1 LSIPPLQIFCQWCNR
16 LVFAVLFLFS
26 VASCRTSEVAIMPSE
41 KSLDDFSNPNQL
53 GTYELWQ
60 KVIEETKTE
69 KKAKLLLL
77 DHGDEA
83 LAARINL
90 IRSSQKSVRIQTFN
104 WKTDETGRFVLWE
117 LLRAV
122 NQRGIQVEI
131 LIDQMFGEQD
141 PQMVAFLSSFDPNF
155 RIKFY
160 NPTFNQLDP
169 STIEKLADLAYDF
182 HSFNARHHNKLFI
195 VDDQLVITG
204 GRNYAN
210 HYFDRA
216 IGLNYKDRDILVVTP
231 DPEPA
236 LNSFRE
242 YWESGLSVSSRDLGD
257 IRELIE
263 DQGFPSL
270 LTKENFR
277 LNHLFGELSK
287 RSSEANYVHDTFI
300 KPMAFVQEIKWV
312 FDSPDKTAKP
322 SESQGRVAQEL
333 SELVANAKREIVIQS
348 PYVVLSEKAIA
359 LFRQI
364 KAKNPELRI
373 VVSTNSLAATDS
385 WTTYA
390 ANYKEKRL
398 YLEELGFEM
407 WEFKPMP
414 PDIHNMM
421 AYDDLLSRRPTN
433 DEIVNYRRIPF
444 KIDKSLPAF
453 PFRLDAS
460 GTTIYRLDRRN
471 DHLHTPPFLS
481 MHAKSMVVDEE
492 VAYVGSFNFDP
503 RSVDYNTEV
512 GLIVR
517 DKAFAKKLRQSI
529 QSVASPEN
537 SYRIAIQKGV
547 PVIRTFNRVLNR
559 ISESLPLIDPWP
571 FRIYSSFRLRQGME
585 PVLPSNPMFYENW
598 EDVGNFPQ
606 LGFFARKK
614 VAARLFKSAAMI
626 LKPLL

>member
-1 LSIPPLQIFCQWCNR
+1 MAIIP
-16 LVFAVLFLFS
+16 A
-26 VASCRTSEVAIMPSE
+26 E
-41 KSLDDFSNPNQL
+41 KSLDDFSDPTQL
-53 GTYELWQ
+53 GTDELWQ
-60 KVIEETKTE
+60 NVIEETQIE

-83 LAARINL
+83 LAIRINL
-90 IRSSQKSVRIQTFN
+90 IRSSKKSVRIQTFN
-104 WKTDETGRFVLWE
+104 WKTDETGRYVLWE

-122 NQRGIQVEI
+122 KQRGIKVEI

-141 PQMVAFLSSFDPNF
+141 PKMVAFLASFDPNL

-182 HSFNARHHNKLFI
+182 HGFNVRHHNKLFV

-210 HYFDRA
+210 RYFDRT
-216 IGLNYKDRDILVVTP
+216 IGLNYKDRDVLVVTP
-231 DPEPA
+231 NPKPI

-242 YWESGLSVSSRDLGD
+242 YWESDLSVSARDLED
-257 IRELIE
+257 IRELLE
-263 DQGFPSL
+263 EKDFPSL
-270 LTKENFR
+270 LTKENFH
-277 LNHLFGELSK
+277 LNHLFDELSK
-287 RSSEANYVHDTFI
+287 VASEANYIHDVFI
-300 KPMAFVQEIKWV
+300 KPMAFVEEIKWI
-312 FDSPDKTAKP
+312 FDSPDKTVKSPERQA
-322 SESQGRVAQEL
+322 RVAQEL
-333 SELVANAKREIVIQS
+333 SELAANAKKEILIQS
-348 PYVVLSEKAIA
+348 PYVVLSEKAID
-359 LFRQI
+359 LFREI
-364 KAKNPELRI
+364 KANNPELRI
-373 VVSTNSLAATDS
+373 IVSTNSLAATDS

-407 WEFKPMP
+407 WEFKPIP

-421 AYDDLLSRRPTN
+421 AYAPLLSRRPTSE
-433 DEIVNYRRIPF
+433 EIANYRRLPF
-444 KIDKSLPAF
+444 KIDKFLPKF
-453 PFRLDAS
+453 PFQPDAS
-460 GTTIYRLDRRN
+460 KKAIYRIDRRN
-471 DHLHTPPFLS
+471 DHLRTPPFLS

-492 VAYVGSFNFDP
+492 IAYVGSFNLDP

-512 GLIVR
+512 GLIIR
-517 DKAFAKKLRQSI
+517 DKAFATKLRQSI
-529 QSVASPEN
+529 QLVASPEN

-547 PVIRTFNRVLNR
+547 PLIRTCNRILNR
-559 ISESLPLIDPWP
+559 ISESLPFIDPWP
-571 FRIYSSFRLRQGME
+571 FRIYSSFRLRQNME
-585 PVLPSNPMFYENW
+585 PVPPSNSKFYDNW

>member
-1 LSIPPLQIFCQWCNR
+1 MPP
-16 LVFAVLFLFS
+16 
-26 VASCRTSEVAIMPSE
+26 E
-41 KSLDDFSNPNQL
+41 KSFDDFSNPKQL
-53 GTYELWQ
+53 GTYELWR
-60 KVIEETKTE
+60 KVIEETKIE

-90 IRSSQKSVRIQTFN
+90 IRSSQKSVRVQTFN
-104 WKTDETGRFVLWE
+104 WKTDETGRYVLWE

-122 NQRGIQVEI
+122 KQRGIQVEI
-131 LIDQMFGEQD
+131 LIDQLFAEQD
-141 PQMVAFLSSFDPNF
+141 PKMVAFLASFDPNV

-160 NPTFNQLDP
+160 NPTFNQLAP
-169 STIEKLADLAYDF
+169 STIEKLAGLAYDF
-182 HSFNARHHNKLFI
+182 HAFNVRHHNKLFI

-216 IGLNYKDRDILVVTP
+216 IGLNYKDRDVLVVTP
-231 DPEPA
+231 ESEPA

-242 YWESGLSVSSRDLGD
+242 YWESALSVPARDLED

-263 DQGFPSL
+263 DQDFPSL
-270 LTKENFR
+270 LTKEHFR

-287 RSSEANYVHDTFI
+287 RASEANYVTDIFI
-300 KPMAFVQEIKWV
+300 KPMAFVEEIKWV
-312 FDSPDKTAKP
+312 FDSPDKTVQSP
-322 SESQGRVAQEL
+322 ESQSRVAQEL
-333 SELVANAKREIVIQS
+333 SELVANAKREIFIQS

-359 LFRQI
+359 LFREI
-364 KAKNPELRI
+364 KTKNPDLRI

-414 PDIHNMM
+414 PDIHKMM

-460 GTTIYRLDRRN
+460 EKTIHRLDRRN
-471 DHLHTPPFLS
+471 DHLRTPPFLS
-481 MHAKSMVVDEE
+481 MHAKSMVIDEE
-492 VAYVGSFNFDP
+492 VSYVGSFNFDP

-517 DKAFAKKLRQSI
+517 DKAFAKRLRKNI
-529 QSVASPEN
+529 QLVASPAN

-547 PVIRTFNRVLNR
+547 PVIRTCNRILNR

-571 FRIYSSFRLRQGME
+571 FRIYSSFRLRPGME
-585 PVLPSNPMFYENW
+585 AVSPSSPMFYENW
-598 EDVGNFPQ
+598 KDVGNFPQ

>member
-1 LSIPPLQIFCQWCNR
+1 L
-16 LVFAVLFLFS
+16 
-26 VASCRTSEVAIMPSE
+26 E
-41 KSLDDFSNPNQL
+41 KSPDDFSNPKQI
-53 GTYELWQ
+53 GTYALWRT
-60 KVIEETKTE
+60 VIDEANDEG
-69 KKAKLLLL
+69 KAKLLLL

-90 IRSSQKSVRIQTFN
+90 IRSCQKSVRIQTFN
-104 WKTDETGRFVLWE
+104 WKTDETGRFLLWE

-122 NQRGIQVEI
+122 KQRRIQVEI

-141 PQMVAFLSSFDPNF
+141 PRMVAFLASFDPNV

-160 NPTFNQLDP
+160 NPTFNQLAP

-182 HSFNARHHNKLFI
+182 HAFNVRHHNKLFI
-195 VDDQLVITG
+195 VDDQVLITG

-210 HYFDRA
+210 HYFDRT
-216 IGLNYKDRDILVVTP
+216 IGLNYKDRDLLVVTP
-231 DPEPA
+231 DPKPA
-236 LNSFRE
+236 LDSFRE
-242 YWESGLSVSSRDLGD
+242 YWKSGLSVPAKDLED
-257 IRELIE
+257 IRELI
-263 DQGFPSL
+263 DNQDFPYL
-270 LTKENFR
+270 LTKEDFQ
-277 LNHLFGELSK
+277 LNHLFGELSE
-287 RSSEANYVHDTFI
+287 RASEENHITDLFM
-300 KPMAFVQEIKWV
+300 KQMAFAEEIKWV
-312 FDSPDKTAKP
+312 FDSPDKTVQSP
-322 SESQGRVAQEL
+322 DSQANVAQEL
-333 SELVANAKREIVIQS
+333 SELVSNAKREIFIQS

-359 LFRQI
+359 LFR
-364 KAKNPELRI
+364 KVKSNNPDLRI
-373 VVSTNSLAATDS
+373 IVSTNSLAATDS

-398 YLEELGFEM
+398 YLEELGFEI

-414 PDIHNMM
+414 RDIHNMM

-433 DEIVNYRRIPF
+433 DEIANYRKIPF
-444 KIDKSLPAF
+444 KIDNSLPAF
-453 PFRLDAS
+453 PFRLGVS
-460 GTTIYRLDRRN
+460 EKTFFRLDRRN
-471 DHLHTPPFLS
+471 DHLRTPPFLS
-481 MHAKSMVVDEE
+481 MHAKSMVIDEE
-492 VAYVGSFNFDP
+492 VAYVGSFNLDP

-529 QSVASPEN
+529 QLVASPAN

-571 FRIYSSFRLRQGME
+571 FRVYSSFRLKQGME
-585 PVLPSNPMFYENW
+585 PVQPSSPMFYENW

-614 VAARLFKSAAMI
+614 VAARLFKSAGMI

>member
-1 LSIPPLQIFCQWCNR
+1 MPP
-16 LVFAVLFLFS
+16 
-26 VASCRTSEVAIMPSE
+26 E
-41 KSLDDFSNPNQL
+41 KSLDDFFNPNQL
-53 GTYELWQ
+53 GTEELWR
-60 KVIEETKTE
+60 KVIEETKIE

-90 IRSSQKSVRIQTFN
+90 IRSSRKSVRIQTFN
-104 WKTDETGRFVLWE
+104 WKTDETGRYVLWE

-122 NQRGIQVEI
+122 KQRGVQVEI

-141 PQMVAFLSSFDPNF
+141 PKMVAFLASFDPNL

-160 NPTFNQLDP
+160 NPTFNQLAP
-169 STIEKLADLAYDF
+169 SAIEKLADLAYDF
-182 HSFNARHHNKLFI
+182 HAFNVRHHNKLFI

-210 HYFDRA
+210 RYFDRA
-216 IGLNYKDRDILVVTP
+216 IGLNYKDRDVLAVIPQSASV
-231 DPEPA
+231 
-236 LNSFRE
+236 LNSFRA
-242 YWESGLSVSSRDLGD
+242 YWESHLSVSAKDLED

-263 DQGFPSL
+263 EKDYPSL

-277 LNHLFGELSK
+277 LNHLFDDLS
-287 RSSEANYVHDTFI
+287 RRASEEHYVTDTFI
-300 KPMAFVQEIKWV
+300 NPMTFVDEIKWV
-312 FDSPDKTAKP
+312 FDSPDKTVQSP
-322 SESQGRVAQEL
+322 DSQARVAQEL
-333 SELVANAKREIVIQS
+333 SELVANAKGEILIQS

-359 LFRQI
+359 LFREI
-364 KAKNPELRI
+364 KAKNPDLRI
-373 VVSTNSLAATDS
+373 IVSTNSLAATDS

-414 PDIHNMM
+414 PDIHKMM
-421 AYDDLLSRRPTN
+421 TYDTLLSRRPTN
-433 DEIVNYRRIPF
+433 DEMANYRRVPF
-444 KIDKSLPAF
+444 KIDKSLPPF

-460 GTTIYRLDRRN
+460 AKPIYRLDRRN
-471 DHLHTPPFLS
+471 DYLRTPPFLS
-481 MHAKSMVVDEE
+481 MHAKSMVIDKEIS
-492 VAYVGSFNFDP
+492 YIGSFNFDP

-529 QSVASPEN
+529 QLDASPEN

-547 PVIRTFNRVLNR
+547 PVIRTCNRILNR
-559 ISESLPLIDPWP
+559 ISESLPFIDPWP
-571 FRIYSSFRLRQGME
+571 FRIYSSFRLRPGME
-585 PVLPSNPMFYENW
+585 PVSPSSPKFYENW
-598 EDVGNFPQ
+598 KDVGNFPQ